1 MIVPKPP
8 DLPAQAIRNAR
19 TSPEGNVIQDLS
31 PRHQPLFRARIQAG
45 NESLQ
50 HEIAFQ
56 LLFDADLFSR
66 RLVLAGNR
74 DPAARPAASL
84 PEDERRLSLRPTRQI
99 DYANK
104 AIENWAAKVGLKDRA
119 AEEGEIDYAHRVFQA
134 IVATC
139 QYEYRNEQDR
149 AASHVAMAG
158 RSDCGGL
165 CNLFVALLR
174 AHGIPARTLAGRWAF
189 SARPGQRMGEV
200 DYFQE
205 HIKAEFF
212 AQGVG
217 WIPIDLSSATLYE
230 GPSEKSRYFGND
242 PGTFVT
248 IHLDSELTFDT
259 IYFGSKTMNLLQ
271 KASYWVTGLGSL
283 AGVVISE
290 NWLVR

>member
-1 MIVPKPP
+1 M
-8 DLPAQAIRNAR
+8 
-19 TSPEGNVIQDLS
+19 
-31 PRHQPLFRARIQAG
+31 
-45 NESLQ
+45 Q
-50 HEIAFQ
+50 HEISFQ

-66 RLVLAGNR
+66 RLVEAGNR

-84 PEDERRLSLRPTRQI
+84 PEDERRLSLRPTRQV
-99 DYANK
+99 DYADK

-119 AEEGEIDYAHRVFQA
+119 AEEGEIDYAYRVFQA
-134 IVATC
+134 IVSAC

-149 AASHVAMAG
+149 AASHVATVG

-174 AHGIPARTLAGRWAF
+174 VHGIPARTLAGRWAF

-200 DYFQE
+200 EYFQE

-217 WIPIDLSSATLYE
+217 WIPIDLSSAVLYE
-230 GPSEKSRYFGND
+230 GPSERSRYFGND
-242 PGTFVT
+242 PGNFVT
-248 IHLDSELTFDT
+248 IHLDGELTFDT
-259 IYFGSKTMNLLQ
+259 IYFGNKTVNLFQ

-290 NWLVR
+290 NWLIL